1 VSKTFVCKVSE
12 VCENGDAIIELPDEF
27 VNELDWRVGDEID
40 YSLEGKSVI
49 IKNLTKEKRNETN
62 S

>member
-1 VSKTFVCKVSE
+1 MSRKYVCKVSE
-12 VCENGDAIIELPDEF
+12 VCENGDAIIELPDEL

>member
-1 VSKTFVCKVSE
+1 MSNSFICKVSE
-12 VCENGDAIIELPDEF
+12 ICENGDTVIELPDEL
-27 VNELDWRVGDEID
+27 VNELDWRVGDELD
-40 YSLEGKSVI
+40 YSLEDKSVI